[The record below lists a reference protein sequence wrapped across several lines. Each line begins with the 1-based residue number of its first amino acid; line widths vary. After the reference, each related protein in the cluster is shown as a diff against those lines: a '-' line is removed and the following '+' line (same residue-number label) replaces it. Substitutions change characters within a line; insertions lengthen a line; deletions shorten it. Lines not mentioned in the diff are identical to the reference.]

1 MDFVLRIN
9 CDNDAF
15 GENALSRDIEVS
27 YILGRI
33 AQSLEDGKSYGTRT
47 GTPSGNMSM
56 FPPEKN
62 NPDFVLTSRL

>member
-15 GENALSRDIEVS
+15 GDNALSRDIEVS

-33 AQSLEDGKSYGTRT
+33 AQSLEDGKSYGTIRDT
-47 GTPSGNMSM
+47 NGNTVGEYEYIPSGK
-56 FPPEKN
+56 E
-62 NPDFVLTSRL
+62 